1 MKEILIAVKA
11 SEELPPI
18 SPDYKKQQISD
29 DYIVSTIKGLEN
41 FSYYDHKVGKWATWN
56 DYIEYWY
63 KPVSKAEYDK
73 QVLAE
78 KIDELLPS
86 EHWMEEKA
94 DEFQRNTGASI
105 SSTSSY
111 LFGMGKIVD
120 YIKTKLL

>member
-1 MKEILIAVKA
+1 MKILIPVKA
-11 SEELPPI
+11 SEELPE
-18 SPDYKKQQISD
+18 DGRD
-29 DYIVSTIKGLEN
+29 V
-41 FSYYDHKVGKWATWN
+41 FVKVGDIHEVACFDNGHW
-56 DYIEYWY
+56 DIDIESGVTNRMVDIWY

-86 EHWMEEKA
+86 EHWMDEKA

-120 YIKTKLL
+120 FIKTKLK